1 MIKLNINIISCV
13 KIYLNKIKKIV
24 IKLKIKLLYYRLRKK
39 NIYYVI
45 STGRTGTNFMEN
57 FLNLASEDVFC
68 VHEPQPDYFDIS
80 INKIRIKKPQS
91 ILHEEIKKA
100 RFNILTNFSKERKSI
115 FIESNPFATFLIPEL
130 NQVFPN
136 AKFIFIYRD
145 IYTYLLSALNKS
157 PLANGINNFYAESDG
172 RKRPRP
178 SDFEDDNY
186 TKEWPYLSRAQ
197 KITWYWKKC
206 NEYLINFAQENKL
219 KVLNLKF
226 EDLFSNDVAVK
237 KATLCELFSFTGID
251 VNEKQLIGLLE
262 RSKDKKNQTREK
274 FYSSLDDLSQ
284 SEIDWIDDHT
294 SKLRMLLNY

>member
-145 IYTYLLSALNKS
+145 M
-157 PLANGINNFYAESDG
+157 LA
-172 RKRPRP
+172 
-178 SDFEDDNY
+178 
-186 TKEWPYLSRAQ
+186 
-197 KITWYWKKC
+197 
-206 NEYLINFAQENKL
+206 
-219 KVLNLKF
+219 
-226 EDLFSNDVAVK
+226 
-237 KATLCELFSFTGID
+237 
-251 VNEKQLIGLLE
+251 
-262 RSKDKKNQTREK
+262 
-274 FYSSLDDLSQ
+274 
-284 SEIDWIDDHT
+284 
-294 SKLRMLLNY
+294 